1 MKRVLFALA
10 LVVLVLFG
18 ILLYWGGQRPAAPPL
33 SEARTTIQPPQIP
46 VYSYKI
52 VQAYPH
58 DPLAFTQG
66 LVYEDGVLYEGTGL
80 YGQSTLRMVEL
91 ETGNILKLRRLA
103 PQYFGE
109 GITLWKDKIVQLTW
123 QEKTGFVYD
132 KASFELLQEFSYETE
147 GWGITHDGQKLIMSD
162 GSANLYFLDPETLQE
177 IGRVTVKEN
186 DKPVVRLNEL
196 EFIKG
201 KVYANIWQTDRI
213 AIISLETGHVEAWLD
228 LAGLLRPEDR
238 TGSEDVLNGIAYDAQ
253 GDRLFVTGKLWPK
266 LFHIELTG
274 PK

>member
-1 MKRVLFALA
+1 MKRVLFALVLAA
-10 LVVLVLFG
+10 LALLGV
-18 ILLYWGGQRPAAPPL
+18 LLYWGGQGPPSASNANARYTQAP
-33 SEARTTIQPPQIP
+33 RIP
-46 VYSYKI
+46 VYGYKI
-52 VQAYPH
+52 VKTYPH
-58 DPLAFTQG
+58 DPYAFTQG
-66 LVYEDGVLYEGTGL
+66 LVYENGVLYEGTGL

-91 ETGNILKLRRLA
+91 ETGQVLKLRRLD
-103 PQYFGE
+103 PRYFGE
-109 GITLWKDKIVQLTW
+109 GITIWKNRIVQLTW

-132 KASFELLQEFSYETE
+132 KASFDLLKEFSYTTE

-162 GSANLYFLDPETLQE
+162 GSAHLYFLDPETFQE
-177 IGRVTVKEN
+177 IGRLTVTEN

-201 KVYANIWQTDRI
+201 VIYANIWQTDRI
-213 AIISLETGHVEAWLD
+213 AMISLETGRVETWID
-228 LAGLLRPEDR
+228 LAGLLKPEDR
-238 TGSEDVLNGIAYDAQ
+238 KGSEDVLNGIAYDAQ

>member
-1 MKRVLFALA
+1 MKRVLFALVLAA
-10 LVVLVLFG
+10 LALLGV
-18 ILLYWGGQRPAAPPL
+18 LLYWGGQGPP
-33 SEARTTIQPPQIP
+33 SASNANARYTQAPQIP
-46 VYSYKI
+46 VYGYKI
-52 VQAYPH
+52 VKTYPH
-58 DPLAFTQG
+58 DPYAFTQG
-66 LVYEDGVLYEGTGL
+66 LVYENGVLYEGTGL

-91 ETGNILKLRRLA
+91 ETGQVLKLRRLD

-109 GITLWKDKIVQLTW
+109 GIAIWKNQIVQLTW

-132 KASFELLQEFSYETE
+132 KASFDLLKEFSYTTE

-162 GSANLYFLDPETLQE
+162 GSAHLYFLDPETFQE
-177 IGRVTVKEN
+177 IGRLTVTGN
-186 DKPVVRLNEL
+186 DKPVVHLNEL

-201 KVYANIWQTDRI
+201 KIYANIWQIDRI
-213 AIISLETGHVEAWLD
+213 AMISLETGRVEAWID
-228 LAGLLRPEDR
+228 LAGLLKPEDR
-238 TGSEDVLNGIAYDAQ
+238 KGSEDVLNGIAYDAQ